1 MVAVFTTGLVEETVE
16 HAQVSAE
23 MLGCVDPSASNY
35 DATKAVSDGSCVYD
49 CSTLSASADTQCY
62 IYSPERNAW
71 ESHPPQREAVFWAQL
86 TAAHHLIV
94 QGKSLRHTSAEASA
108 DAIVASNCDY
118 SLNEDPLDW
127 VEAEAACVAM
137 GGHLA
142 SIHSPEDWASMEL
155 LNFNGAWC
163 AAPHAPRAC

>member
-1 MVAVFTTGLVEETVE
+1 MVAVWTTGLVEEAVE
-16 HAQVSAE
+16 AQISAE

-35 DATKAVSDGSCVYD
+35 DATRAINDGSCVYD

-94 QGKSLRHTSAEASA
+94 QGKSLRHSAVASD
-108 DAIVASNCDY
+108 DAIVAYNCEY
-118 SLNEDPLDW
+118 YLNEDPLSW
-127 VEAEAACVAM
+127 VEAEAACVAT

-142 SIHSPEDWASMEL
+142 SAHSPEDWASIEFL
-155 LNFNGAWC
+155 IANTAWC
-163 AAPHAPRAC
+163 VVTNTHSAC